1 MRCSFIHVVAA
12 GRMRRKAETH
22 KRGTVL
28 RVVDVPEVKERQ
40 AEIRI
45 DDADPLYGKIRI
57 VKFLSDEAGKK
68 KRLKE
73 GDGVDIIVASDD
85 VKA

>member
-1 MRCSFIHVVAA
+1 
-12 GRMRRKAETH
+12 MRRKAETR

-28 RVVDVPEVKERQ
+28 RVVDVPEVKEQQ

-45 DDADPLYGKIRI
+45 DGSDPLYGKIWI
-57 VKFLSDEAGKK
+57 VNFLSDEAGQKI
-68 KRLKE
+68 RLKE
-73 GDGVDIIVASDD
+73 GDGVDVIIASDD